1 MVYILNCKVCGFYF
15 ICILFILFAYC
26 CFFYCDVCCF
36 NYFFS
41 IFAIEYSVKL
51 LFHLIIIIMEKIFMR
66 FSLMFMCLVLFFLSS
81 CNKEDGGIGGLQ
93 NGSNEI
99 EKYEP
104 ASEEFISL
112 YSAVEQYNNDFYQ
125 KCGINYA
132 DLQTKGFWK
141 NFWKGLKN
149 VLSVVAAD
157 VTGAVN
163 GANLGKGVGL
173 NQGGIVSVAVVSG
186 VVSSLNTAI
195 KVLQTSNT
203 TPASSEENAKLINKN
218 FTGSEVGELHNIVI
232 DRILTR
238 YDNDGIFVMDIDS
251 FYVAAEK
258 ELRSI
263 YAPANEV
270 NLGISKVGELKY
282 KVKKLSDEL
291 SVCNNEEAL
300 SYVRTFDMQYVDEL
314 NLIADYIC
322 NLQFFG
328 DSLRVVE
335 YSEGYYNVVKNSSI
349 PDYSKQLIL
358 VGTSTAVNSYLLW
371 KEEN

>member
-1 MVYILNCKVCGFYF
+1 
-15 ICILFILFAYC
+15 
-26 CFFYCDVCCF
+26 
-36 NYFFS
+36 
-41 IFAIEYSVKL
+41 
-51 LFHLIIIIMEKIFMR
+51 MEKIFMR

-93 NGSNEI
+93 NAPNEI

-195 KVLQTSNT
+195 KVFQTSNT

-232 DRILTR
+232 DRILTQ

-270 NLGISKVGELKY
+270 NLGIAKVSELKY
-282 KVKKLSDEL
+282 KVEKLSDEL

-322 NLQFFG
+322 NLQFVG
-328 DSLRVVE
+328 DSLRVIE
-335 YSEGYYNVVKNSSI
+335 YSEGYYNVVKNSSV

>member
-1 MVYILNCKVCGFYF
+1 
-15 ICILFILFAYC
+15 
-26 CFFYCDVCCF
+26 
-36 NYFFS
+36 
-41 IFAIEYSVKL
+41 
-51 LFHLIIIIMEKIFMR
+51 MEKIFMR

-195 KVLQTSNT
+195 KVIQTSNT
-203 TPASSEENAKLINKN
+203 YS
-218 FTGSEVGELHNIVI
+218 
-232 DRILTR
+232 
-238 YDNDGIFVMDIDS
+238 
-251 FYVAAEK
+251 
-258 ELRSI
+258 
-263 YAPANEV
+263 
-270 NLGISKVGELKY
+270 
-282 KVKKLSDEL
+282 
-291 SVCNNEEAL
+291 C
-300 SYVRTFDMQYVDEL
+300 
-314 NLIADYIC
+314 
-322 NLQFFG
+322 FF
-328 DSLRVVE
+328 
-335 YSEGYYNVVKNSSI
+335 
-349 PDYSKQLIL
+349 
-358 VGTSTAVNSYLLW
+358 
-371 KEEN
+371 